1 MTLKPARFQHDPRKL
16 VDCLSERA
24 KRWWGVT
31 AVIKVSSVTLGTL
44 SVLLFP
50 SFKSSAVIVF
60 LLYIASELA
69 TWRSDVFKSSAQ
81 AVLRKLD
88 FSDSFGWA
96 ISRAEMSDLI
106 VDCPS
111 RLRRKLPPEGDDNY
125 FASSEPVGINRSL
138 DNLQES
144 SWWSKHLSRRMGHIT
159 LGVSIALIITSVI
172 VLLVSINSVLNFDT
186 LTSIGR
192 VVTSGLMLIVSLGF
206 LRLTLGYYQFAKKAE
221 QSERDAIRLLG
232 GNSDELETVKAW
244 HEYQVARAGAPLIP
258 SRLWRHMNKD
268 LNEAWKAYRNR
279 IDNASLPSNA
289 TTRNEIR

>member
-1 MTLKPARFQHDPRKL
+1 MVLPRARFQHDPRKL

-31 AVIKVSSVTLGTL
+31 ALIKVCSVSLGTL
-44 SVLLFP
+44 SVLIFP

-69 TWRSDVFKSSAQ
+69 TWRSDVFKGSAQ

-88 FSDSFGWA
+88 FSDSFGWE

-111 RLRRKLPPEGDDNY
+111 RLRRKIPPETDDDY
-125 FASSEPVGINRSL
+125 FTSSEPVGTNRSL

-144 SWWSKHLSRRMGHIT
+144 SWWSKHLSRRMGHLT
-159 LGVSIALIITSVI
+159 LGVSITLILTSLI
-172 VLLVSINSVLNFDT
+172 VLLVSINSVQNFDA

-232 GNSDELETVKAW
+232 YNFGELDAVKAW
-244 HEYQVARAGAPLIP
+244 HEYQVSRAVAPLIP

-268 LNEAWKAYRNR
+268 LNEAWKAYRKPF
-279 IDNASLPSNA
+279 DNSSLPS
-289 TTRNEIR
+289 RKSDPK

>member
-1 MTLKPARFQHDPRKL
+1 MTLKRPRFQHDPRKL

-31 AVIKVSSVTLGTL
+31 ALIKVCSVTLGTV
-44 SVLLFP
+44 SVLVFP
-50 SFKSSAVIVF
+50 SFKSSAVIIF
-60 LLYIASELA
+60 FLYIASELA

-88 FSDSFGWA
+88 FSDSFGWE
-96 ISRAEMSDLI
+96 ISRAEMSDLV

-111 RLRRKLPPEGDDNY
+111 RLRRKLPPEGDDDY
-125 FASSEPVGINRSL
+125 FTSSEPVGTNRSL

-144 SWWSKHLSRRMGHIT
+144 TWWSKHLSRRMGHIT
-159 LGVSIALIITSVI
+159 LGVSIALIITSII
-172 VLLVSINSVLNFDT
+172 VLLVSINSVSDFDT

-221 QSERDAIRLLG
+221 QSEKDAIRLLG
-232 GNSDELETVKAW
+232 GNSDELEAVKAW
-244 HEYQVARAGAPLIP
+244 HEYQVSRAAAPLIP

-268 LNEAWKAYRNR
+268 LNAAWEAYRR
-279 IDNASLPSNA
+279 RFDNEY
-289 TTRNEIR
+289 RVRK